1 MDELLKKIASLGS
14 LGIVLIVAIGNT
26 GLVGAAAIT
35 AALASLGG
43 PFGMIGGIFALG
55 TIGLITH
62 TVSEYGLE
70 EVIKAVV
77 RTQRKT
83 KSSQTI
89 IREINRYPITKG
101 LKLKI
106 IDYINKY

>member
-1 MDELLKKIASLGS
+1 MDELLKKIASLGT

-35 AALASLGG
+35 AGLASLGG
-43 PFGMIGGIFALG
+43 PFGMLGGIFALG
-55 TIGLITH
+55 LVALITH

-70 EVIKAVV
+70 AVIKAVV
-77 RTQRKT
+77 REQQKT
-83 KSSQTI
+83 KSTQTI
-89 IREINRYPITKG
+89 IREINGYPITKG

-106 IDYINKY
+106 IDYVSKY